1 VGAKLDIRRAGGLTM
16 VELVVVVAI
25 IAIMAAVAI
34 PSFAR
39 MGLLWRNDLQASARE
54 IYTLLRAARI
64 YAGTYNVETA
74 VVYTTYTPD
83 GSIANNLRAA
93 ALMYQHPT
101 QTFKDEEGNTRRLF
115 VPVTSRDEGQLRPL
129 PGNTGLESDMFPQDK
144 PGFEKVKVLF
154 TNSTTYPK
162 WLASPDEQGDYYANV
177 FEPSGRLRNGERE
190 LYKLHVCYTA
200 DASIDER
207 LVEPELGENGYNL
220 RTININIYRATG
232 RIEIASD

>member
-1 VGAKLDIRRAGGLTM
+1 VGAKLDIGRAGGLTM

-25 IAIMAAVAI
+25 IAIMAGIAI
-34 PSFAR
+34 PSMAR

-54 IYTLLRAARI
+54 LYTLLRAARI
-64 YAGTYNVETA
+64 YASTYNVETA
-74 VVYTTYTPD
+74 VVYSTYNPEGNTP
-83 GSIANNLRAA
+83 NNLRAA

-101 QTFKDEEGNTRRLF
+101 LTVGGESRQLLF
-115 VPVTSRDEGQLRPL
+115 VPVASRDEGQLRPL
-129 PGNTGLESDMFPQDK
+129 PGNTGLESEMFPQDK

-154 TNSTTYPK
+154 TNSTTYPE

-190 LYKLHVCYTA
+190 LYRLHVCYTA
-200 DASIDER
+200 DAGIDER
-207 LVEPELGENGYNL
+207 LVDPELGENGYNL

-232 RIEIASD
+232 RVEIASD